1 MYEQIPQ
8 LAVVERG
15 MTRSYVPMD
24 QIAPAEELPDLLDAI
39 ARNRDKTALASLFDI
54 FAPRVKGY
62 LRRLGTHDSGI
73 DDLVQD
79 VMLTVWRRAHQFD
92 PAKASVSTWI
102 FTIARNR
109 RIDVFRRE
117 NRPPLDPD
125 EPMLVPAP
133 EKAADDQMDAEQKG
147 TFLRTALESL
157 PPEQAIL
164 LKMAFFEDKSHG
176 AIAAEMDLPLG
187 TVKSRLRLAA
197 TKLRARLEYLK

>member
-1 MYEQIPQ
+1 M
-8 LAVVERG
+8 
-15 MTRSYVPMD
+15 
-24 QIAPAEELPDLLDAI
+24 
-39 ARNRDKTALASLFDI
+39 
-54 FAPRVKGY
+54 KGY
-62 LRRLGTHDSGI
+62 FRRLGTHDSGI

-109 RIDVFRRE
+109 RIDVYRRE
-117 NRPPLDPD
+117 NRPALDPD
-125 EPMLVPAP
+125 EPMLTPTA
-133 EKAADDQMDAEQKG
+133 EAAADEQMDAEQKG
-147 TFLRTALESL
+147 ALLRKALECL
-157 PPEQAIL
+157 PAEQSVL

-176 AIAAEMDLPLG
+176 AIALQMKLPLG